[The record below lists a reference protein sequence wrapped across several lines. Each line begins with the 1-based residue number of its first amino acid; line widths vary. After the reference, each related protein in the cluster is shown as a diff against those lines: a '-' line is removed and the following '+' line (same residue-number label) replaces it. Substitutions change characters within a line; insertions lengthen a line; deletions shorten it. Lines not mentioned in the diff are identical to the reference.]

1 MRGPARDEPGRGRK
15 GDGLARPASVAQ
27 FVASAEVIEGF
38 GIGQGLDVLHRALV
52 HDVAHRQFDDL
63 ARLGAGNIKDLD
75 DAGGHMAGRGVVA
88 DRPADAGDQRVVEP
102 FGPDHLDAELHQWAA
117 QVDAMLVET
126 PADRAERIAQVADLM
141 AESIAARPVLCDLI
155 SAQSAV
161 LERNISTE
169 VAMQHKYAIGGE
181 VQTVVRAMVRAV
193 PELSEAQA
201 WQVLAYTILLTAGAW
216 PQSRPAPAIQ
226 AAYDLEPDLAAGQM
240 DFTETLRDLIRVT
253 ITGLLASA

>member
-1 MRGPARDEPGRGRK
+1 MVDMSFQRARSDEQREVRRQRILAVASDMLEEMPVAQVSLNELSRRV
-15 GDGLARPASVAQ
+15 GLAKSN
-27 FVASAEVIEGF
+27 
-38 GIGQGLDVLHRALV
+38 VLRYFESREAILL
-52 HDVAHRQFDDL
+52 QL
-63 ARLGAGNIKDLD
+63 
-75 DAGGHMAGRGVVA
+75 
-88 DRPADAGDQRVVEP
+88 
-102 FGPDHLDAELHQWAA
+102 LDAELHQWAA

-226 AAYDLEPDLAAGQM
+226 AAYDVYPQLAAGQM
-240 DFTETLRDLIRVT
+240 DFTDTVRDLIRIT

>member
-1 MRGPARDEPGRGRK
+1 MRRQRILAVASDMLEEMPVAQVSLNELSRRV
-15 GDGLARPASVAQ
+15 GLAKSN
-27 FVASAEVIEGF
+27 
-38 GIGQGLDVLHRALV
+38 VLRYFESREAILL
-52 HDVAHRQFDDL
+52 QL
-63 ARLGAGNIKDLD
+63 
-75 DAGGHMAGRGVVA
+75 
-88 DRPADAGDQRVVEP
+88 
-102 FGPDHLDAELHQWAA
+102 LDAELHQWAA

-226 AAYDLEPDLAAGQM
+226 AAYDLYPQLAAGQM
-240 DFTETLRDLIRVT
+240 DFTDTVRDLIRIT

>member
-1 MRGPARDEPGRGRK
+1 MVDMSFQRARSDEQREVRRQRILAVASDMLEEMPVAQVSLNELSRRV
-15 GDGLARPASVAQ
+15 GLAKSN
-27 FVASAEVIEGF
+27 
-38 GIGQGLDVLHRALV
+38 VLRYFESREAILL
-52 HDVAHRQFDDL
+52 QL
-63 ARLGAGNIKDLD
+63 
-75 DAGGHMAGRGVVA
+75 
-88 DRPADAGDQRVVEP
+88 
-102 FGPDHLDAELHQWAA
+102 LDAELHQWAA

-226 AAYDLEPDLAAGQM
+226 AAYDLYPQLAAGQM
-240 DFTETLRDLIRVT
+240 DFTDTVRDLIRIT